1 MRTKTDPN
9 DPRTFLKRQIR
20 EIPDFPQKGVLFR
33 DITTLLKQPEAL
45 RLAVDI
51 LYEHFKDKGFTKV
64 VGIESRGFM
73 LGGILADRLGAGFVP
88 IRKKGKLPSGKI
100 SRTFQLEYG
109 SDVIEMHVDALSPD
123 DKVLLHDD
131 LLATGGTTLAALDLI
146 KSTGVREVA
155 VCYLIE
161 LAELGGRRRLPANC
175 DMESV
180 MTF

>member
-1 MRTKTDPN
+1 MKPKTDPN
-9 DPRTFLKRQIR
+9 DPRAFLKQQIR
-20 EIPDFPQKGVLFR
+20 NIPDFPQKGILYR
-33 DITTLLKQPEAL
+33 DITTLLQQPEAL

-51 LYEHFKDKGFTKV
+51 LYNRFKDQGFTKV

-155 VCYLIE
+155 VCYLVE
-161 LAELGGRRRLPANC
+161 LADLGGRRRLPANC

-180 MTF
+180 ITF